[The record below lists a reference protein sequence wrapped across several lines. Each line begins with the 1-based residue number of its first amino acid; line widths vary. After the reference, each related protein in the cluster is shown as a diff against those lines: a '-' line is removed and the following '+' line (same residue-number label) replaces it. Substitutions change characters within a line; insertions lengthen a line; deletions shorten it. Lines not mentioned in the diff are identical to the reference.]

1 MFIKEVELFQGLG
14 SDFMGQVSEAARER
28 ELPAGQI
35 IFERGL
41 SADNFYV
48 LVEGGVDLFI
58 EQEGSIHFSL
68 STPGAVFGWSALV
81 EPHAYTTSARCYTAS
96 KVLEIDRTRLEH
108 ILEKYPREAFL
119 VMKRLAGVV
128 GQRLVKSYQ
137 EVLRSRARGET
148 PSYG

>member
-14 SDFMGQVSEAARER
+14 SDFMGQVSEAAQER
-28 ELPAGQI
+28 ELPAGQVV
-35 IFERGL
+35 FEQGQ
-41 SADNFYV
+41 SADNFYI
-48 LVEGGVDLFI
+48 LVEGGVELSI

-81 EPHAYTTSARCYTAS
+81 EPHTYTASAHCYTAS

-108 ILEKYPREAFL
+108 ILEKYPREALL

-137 EVLRSRARGET
+137 ELLRSRARSET